1 MARDSL
7 AFLLLKMRT
16 TKLSIFIDESGDDG
30 FGKEGSSEFYIF
42 TLVFH
47 DQSDSIK
54 SNIEK
59 IKNLPTFHAGPI
71 LRKEGPFKQDSPK
84 DRKKLFQ
91 SIFVFSSSLPVKWVS
106 FRYRKKE
113 FNDYLEFQRRIFRD
127 LRKYLFDHESYF
139 SKFSEIVIY
148 YDKGQHN
155 LSSVLN
161 LAFSDAPFKSVFH
174 ADVKPERY
182 RLFQVADF
190 ISTIRLLEAKRSDGS
205 LTPFEARFIDK
216 KHFKNV
222 YLRMI
227 NRKEMS

>member
-1 MARDSL
+1 MPL
-7 AFLLLKMRT
+7 
-16 TKLSIFIDESGDDG
+16 
-30 FGKEGSSEFYIF
+30 
-42 TLVFH
+42 
-47 DQSDSIK
+47 
-54 SNIEK
+54 
-59 IKNLPTFHAGPI
+59 
-71 LRKEGPFKQDSPK
+71 
-84 DRKKLFQ
+84 
-91 SIFVFSSSLPVKWVS
+91 IFVFSSSLPVKWVS

-182 RLFQVADF
+182 RLFQVADLVC
-190 ISTIRLLEAKRSDGS
+190 TVELLKAKRR
-205 LTPFEARFIDK
+205 EAIAFTKSEEMFFPCPRDLK
-216 KHFKNV
+216 KNV
-222 YLRMI
+222 IRPLARLEI
-227 NRKEMS
+227 